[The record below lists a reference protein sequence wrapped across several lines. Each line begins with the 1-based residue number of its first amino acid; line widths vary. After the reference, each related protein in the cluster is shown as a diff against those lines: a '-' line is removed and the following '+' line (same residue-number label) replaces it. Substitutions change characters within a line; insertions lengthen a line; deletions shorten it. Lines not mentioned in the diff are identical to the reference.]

1 MNTAFEK
8 IMQRIANNSAAFTE
22 SNLIAP
28 LTIDTYQG
36 QPIAPEQF
44 EFALPAIFIDYMAD
58 YSNEKLYIYLHV
70 LQDYAEDTENF
81 SQDRANGM
89 RFNEFLTTIK
99 RLLNGMRIG
108 GAFGALKL
116 HQELPIQTEFFYYHQ
131 LTFVCTLNNDLYA
144 RTVKYIDANPVVPVF
159 ENGKLKDNTKGV

>member
-1 MNTAFEK
+1 MNTAIEK

-58 YSNEKLYIYLHV
+58 YNNEKLYIYLHV

-81 SQDRANGM
+81 APNSAKGM
-89 RFNEFLTTIK
+89 RFNAFLTVIK
-99 RLLNGMRIG
+99 RLLNGLRIG
-108 GAFGALKL
+108 GAFGVLKL
-116 HQELPIQTEFFYYHQ
+116 HQELPVQTEFFYYHQ